1 MKTVPSFQNAT
12 ILSSAPQI
20 LKGRLGKTRNYF
32 NNISKLSYQEPVR
45 NNCFEI
51 KKERATI
58 EEEFKGGKS
67 RSSLRTIYL

>member
-51 KKERATI
+51 KKNGLQL
-58 EEEFKGGKS
+58 KKS
-67 RSSLRTIYL
+67 SRVGSPGQV